1 MHHDH
6 KVKSLH
12 IMLPKTSVYVQSC
25 DEQTKWMYF
34 LIQNDD
40 ILEKYNT
47 IWDKV
52 SADIK
57 KEFGSKPVYNKKSFE
72 DQNKISW

>member
-1 MHHDH
+1 MYSDH

-12 IMLPKTSVYVQSC
+12 IMLPKTTTYVKSY
-25 DEQTKWMYF
+25 DGKTKLMYF
-34 LIQNDD
+34 LIEDD
-40 ILEKYNT
+40 DLLGSYNT

-57 KEFGSKPVYNKKSFE
+57 RNLIASCI
-72 DQNKISW
+72 Q

>member
-1 MHHDH
+1 MNNDN

-12 IMLPKTSVYVQSC
+12 IMLPKASTC
-25 DEQTKWMYF
+25 AKKFHGETKWICF
-34 LIQNDD
+34 LIEDD
-40 ILEKYNT
+40 GLFEKYNT

-57 KEFGSKPVYNKKSFE
+57 KNLIANLSTIYNF
-72 DQNKISW
+72 